1 MGAGHSHVAAEAATD
16 DRAIR
21 AARLSTFG
29 LLATALLQLAIVALG
44 RSAALFADALH
55 NLGDVSTT
63 IALWIAFL
71 VSRRAATRAYTFGFQ
86 RAEDV
91 AGVFIVLV
99 IVASAA
105 AAGWESIAK
114 LMSGEAPSHVWV
126 SMAAALVGVVGN
138 EAVALY
144 KIRVGREVNSAS
156 LVADG
161 LHSRIDGLASVG
173 AFVGLAGV
181 ALGFD
186 RADPLAGLAITLVIV
201 WTAVGAIRE
210 VLWRLLDRVDPHI
223 VHEIEHVAEAVPG
236 VQGVHDVR
244 VRWAGRSLFAVL
256 AILLEPTLPLEE
268 AHAIAERVRHELL
281 HHVNGLAMVDVH
293 MDPAGEAHGP
303 AHEETAHHAH
313 TRRTAP
319 IGHAH

>member
-1 MGAGHSHVAAEAATD
+1 MGAGHQHGVAELTTD
-16 DRAIR
+16 DRAIQ
-21 AARLSTFG
+21 AARLATAG
-29 LLATALLQLAIVALG
+29 LLATALLQLAIVAVG
-44 RSAALFADALH
+44 GSAALFADALH

-86 RAEDV
+86 RAEDL

-99 IVASAA
+99 IVGSAV
-105 AAGWESIAK
+105 AAGWDSLAK
-114 LMSGEAPSHVWV
+114 LMSGVAPTHVAV
-126 SMAAALVGVVGN
+126 SMAAALVGAIGN

-144 KIRVGREVNSAS
+144 KIRVGREINSAS

-173 AFVGLAGV
+173 AFIGLAGV
-181 ALGFD
+181 ALGFN
-186 RADPLAGLAITLVIV
+186 RADPLAGLAITVVIA
-201 WTAVGAIRE
+201 WTAVGAIRQ
-210 VLWRLLDRVDPHI
+210 VVWRLLDRVDPAI

-236 VQGVHDVR
+236 VEGVRDVR
-244 VRWAGRSLFAVL
+244 VRWAGRSLFVVLAVL
-256 AILLEPTLPLEE
+256 LDPALTLEQ
-268 AHAIAERVRHELL
+268 AHTIAERVRHELL

-293 MDPAGEAHGP
+293 MDPAGDSHGP
-303 AHEETAHHAH
+303 AHADTAHHADA
-313 TRRTAP
+313 RRTVP